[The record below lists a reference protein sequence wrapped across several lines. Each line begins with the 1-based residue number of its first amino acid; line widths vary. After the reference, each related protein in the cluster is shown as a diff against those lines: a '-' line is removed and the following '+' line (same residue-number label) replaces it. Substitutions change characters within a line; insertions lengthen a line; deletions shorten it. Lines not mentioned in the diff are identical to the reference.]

1 MIDVVIAGAGP
12 AGCITGIVLARAG
25 VRMVMLDRAGFP
37 RPKLCGD
44 SLNPGAVALLD
55 RFELTGFPEERAV
68 PADGM
73 IVTGEA
79 GVRVEGRY
87 PPGVRG
93 RFISR
98 TDLDSW
104 LLEQA
109 LGAGVE
115 VQERARVVGAV
126 LSDGVR
132 GREVTGVRVAR
143 APRGEC
149 ALASRL
155 TIAADGRRSAL
166 AFGLGLA
173 RHPARPRRWAVGGY
187 FEGVSGLS
195 SLGEMHIRAGSY
207 IGVAPLPGGIANAC
221 LVTHRIA
228 GLRGHHDL
236 GAVLSAQIARDPML
250 GPRFASARPVTRP
263 VALGPLAV
271 DASGAGIPGL
281 LLAGDA
287 AGFVDPMTGDGLF
300 FAMRGGELA
309 ARAALLALSG
319 RTDSPHHW
327 LAGER
332 NREFRFKRG
341 FNRSLRLIVS
351 QPRAVCMASHLAKV
365 CPASIRRL
373 VQIAGDVGATGLK
386 TGGPTQLV

>member
-12 AGCITGIVLARAG
+12 AGCIAGIVLVRAG
-25 VRMVMLDRAGFP
+25 VRVLMLDRARFP

-79 GVRVEGRY
+79 GVRIEGRY

-109 LGAGVE
+109 LSAGVE

-149 ALASRL
+149 TLASRL

-187 FEGVSGLS
+187 FEGVNGLS

-236 GAVLSAQIARDPML
+236 GAVLSVQIARDPIL

-271 DASGAGIPGL
+271 DASGAW
-281 LLAGDA
+281 
-287 AGFVDPMTGDGLF
+287 
-300 FAMRGGELA
+300 
-309 ARAALLALSG
+309 RAATTRRSSRCCWWNS
-319 RTDSPHHW
+319 RTCRASCGGNS
-327 LAGER
+327 AR
-332 NREFRFKRG
+332 RRECH
-341 FNRSLRLIVS
+341 RSKDR
-351 QPRAVCMASHLAKV
+351 RSHTA
-365 CPASIRRL
+365 C
-373 VQIAGDVGATGLK
+373 LK
-386 TGGPTQLV
+386 TGGPTELDQRLRPAFARLIARELRRGLAIAGRCVKRPAKAG

>member
-1 MIDVVIAGAGP
+1 MIDVIIAGAGP
-12 AGCITGIVLARAG
+12 AGCIAGIVLVRAG
-25 VRMVMLDRAGFP
+25 VRVLMLDRARFP

-68 PADGM
+68 PADGI

-79 GVRVEGRY
+79 GVRIEGRY

-109 LGAGVE
+109 LSAGVE

-132 GREVTGVRVAR
+132 GREVMGVRVAR

-187 FEGVSGLS
+187 FEGVRTPGHPSRRAWPAGGRRQRRVEGGDYQAQL
-195 SLGEMHIRAGSY
+195 EMLL
-207 IGVAPLPGGIANAC
+207 VELAN
-221 LVTHRIA
+221 VSRE
-228 GLRGHHDL
+228 LRRKL
-236 GAVLSAQIARDPML
+236 GA
-250 GPRFASARPVTRP
+250 
-263 VALGPLAV
+263 
-271 DASGAGIPGL
+271 
-281 LLAGDA
+281 
-287 AGFVDPMTGDGLF
+287 
-300 FAMRGGELA
+300 
-309 ARAALLALSG
+309 
-319 RTDSPHHW
+319 
-327 LAGER
+327 
-332 NREFRFKRG
+332 
-341 FNRSLRLIVS
+341 
-351 QPRAVCMASHLAKV
+351 
-365 CPASIRRL
+365 
-373 VQIAGDVGATGLK
+373 
-386 TGGPTQLV
+386 PT